1 MPRRSEG
8 GDHGLGGGD
17 DAVLGVP
24 GNRALDPEP
33 TFHLDELGI
42 AQPRREP
49 AHRAARGH
57 DVFGILTQCPHQL
70 LGQLDGPFRRG
81 GRRPVRR
88 EVEQRLFDQAHGGPA
103 AHEWIGLQEIER
115 RRQSRQPGQIGVDR
129 RSEHRLHG
137 QHLTG
142 DPVHRDLP
150 VGPSVRRRQERTD
163 RREVQ
168 VECVLELAHAPAG
181 EFVATLRGHVG
192 RETQPVRD
200 LGNPLRR
207 GGSQPVA
214 FGGVHPRRREPPA
227 GGDHRLD
234 EVIEQFL
241 RR

>member
-1 MPRRSEG
+1 MDTTCSESSPSARINSWASSTARSDVWADG
-8 GDHGLGGGD
+8 PFVARSSSACSIRLT
-17 DAVLGVP
+17 V
-24 GNRALDPEP
+24 
-33 TFHLDELGI
+33 
-42 AQPRREP
+42 AQPRTSGSGCR
-49 AHRAARGH
+49 RSNAA
-57 DVFGILTQCPHQL
+57 
-70 LGQLDGPFRRG
+70 
-81 GRRPVRR
+81 
-88 EVEQRLFDQAHGGPA
+88 AN
-103 AHEWIGLQEIER
+103 
-115 RRQSRQPGQIGVDR
+115 SRQPGQIGVDR
-129 RSEHRLHG
+129 RSEDRLHG

-142 DPVHRDLP
+142 DPVHRDLA
-150 VGPSVRRRQERTD
+150 VGPPVRRRQERTD

-192 RETQPVRD
+192 REAQPVRD

-241 RR
+241 GVGDTKSSGRARPVSRCCSMRSTSDVATRSRRSSAMLCARRDCQ